1 MIDRTFLT
9 TMTHEYKEALS
20 DSCEDFL
27 NHRHIPLMSHS
38 YDNIIIQAIKEG
50 YQLSRFQ
57 SRYVESVLGGDNTL
71 CKRESPLSE

>member
-9 TMTHEYKEALS
+9 TMTHEYKEELS

-27 NHRHIPLMSHS
+27 NHRNIPLMSHS
-38 YDNIIIQAIKEG
+38 YDNIIIQAVKEG
-50 YQLSRFQ
+50 YQLDRFQ
-57 SRYVESVLGGDNTL
+57 SRYIKSVIGGDNTL